1 MDKVRAIAGVDL
13 NARGRIGKHA
23 ARCYLSTQFKPI
35 AWDEDITKRDDIF
48 LCIGYV
54 CLRFTRSK
62 FLNVRQRFQIISHDS
77 YLYPISKIRLHDW
90 RDFLTHCKT
99 DPRFEWV
106 RRATRISERMFD
118 IAAQNYGVYIQ
129 IGPDFEKY
137 IDECGGATRFT
148 TKAVLLKS
156 ADEAKRLREEKKRKK
171 GNAEPNDDADP
182 DTEPDMEE

>member
-13 NARGRIGKHA
+13 SACGRIGKHA

-62 FLNVRQRFQIISHDS
+62 FPNVRQRFQIISHDS

-106 RRATRISERMFD
+106 RRACRISERTFD
-118 IAAQNYGVYIQ
+118 IAAQNYGVYVQ

-148 TKAVLLKS
+148 TEAVLLKA
-156 ADEAKRLREEKKRKK
+156 ADDAKRLRKEKKRKQ
-171 GNAEPNDDADP
+171 GEEPDDADS
-182 DTEPDMEE
+182 DIPDMEER